1 MSSQAAG
8 MNLVSTSSFTNIFNE
23 QNHYENQIKHTE
35 NYRNSQAINIAIQH
49 AVRIPVGT
57 EQLYGKVPLQHSK
70 MWPLSSEV
78 KLFPLRRNSVM

>member
-1 MSSQAAG
+1 MIWFEIIVLSYKKNKEKQIHYI
-8 MNLVSTSSFTNIFNE
+8 TFTKKAE
-23 QNHYENQIKHTE
+23 QKHKENHW
-35 NYRNSQAINIAIQH
+35 NSQAINIAIQH
-49 AVRIPVGT
+49 AVFVPVGT

>member
-1 MSSQAAG
+1 M
-8 MNLVSTSSFTNIFNE
+8 TSKE
-23 QNHYENQIKHTE
+23 KHKE
-35 NYRNSQAINIAIQH
+35 DNRNSQVINIAIQH
-49 AVRIPVGT
+49 AVFIPVGT